1 MRSSMAA
8 MFVPIFLML
17 STMVLI
23 ASAPVA
29 SAAAAATGVP
39 PASAPWVPIANI
51 NDFFYRQVANFSLLI
66 RALAF
71 REYLDLVQ
79 VVSGSVQAAGAGNNY
94 SLQLRAAD
102 RSGAVGVYRT
112 VVWGVPRSRDWTWK
126 VVSFQRVA
134 ET

>member
-1 MRSSMAA
+1 MRSMAA
-8 MFVPIFLML
+8 MLVPIFLML

-23 ASAPVA
+23 TSAPVA
-29 SAAAAATGVP
+29 SAAAATGVP
-39 PASAPWVPIANI
+39 PASAPWVPITNI

-66 RALAF
+66 RALVF

-94 SLQLRAAD
+94 SLQLWAAD
-102 RSGAVGVYRT
+102 RNGAVGVYRT

>member
-1 MRSSMAA
+1 MRSMAA
-8 MFVPIFLML
+8 MLVPIFLML
-17 STMVLI
+17 STMLLI

-29 SAAAAATGVP
+29 SAAAAAGVP
-39 PASAPWVPIANI
+39 PASAPWVQITNI

-66 RALAF
+66 RALVF

>member
-1 MRSSMAA
+1 MRSMAA
-8 MFVPIFLML
+8 MLVPIFLLL
-17 STMVLI
+17 SLVLI
-23 ASAPVA
+23 ASTPVA
-29 SAAAAATGVP
+29 SAAAAASLP
-39 PASAPWVPIANI
+39 PASAPWVPITNI
-51 NDFFYRQVANFSLLI
+51 SDFFYRQVANFSLLI
-66 RALAF
+66 RALVF
-71 REYLDLVQ
+71 REYLNLVQ

-102 RSGAVGVYRT
+102 QSGAVGMYRT